1 MKNYMKLLLM
11 LLLVYVANSAVAFKY
26 APLSGGL
33 GAQLDI
39 PKSGSYPRIVNTVPN
54 FPAAKLG
61 LQENDLIT
69 AIEGQSTQY
78 LPIDAVVAKL
88 RGSPG
93 TACHMVVRRGA
104 ADFRVT
110 FTRQRLYPEWASGK
124 VDHYYHLKAAEQ
136 INYWYPTA
144 GYVFV
149 HPGTN
154 DLSTQWQAG
163 QQHPVYKAIST
174 YETGRWAPLPGYRFV
189 RRNSLATIWTPG
201 IYLASSHII
210 SGKKP
215 GTWHAAPGY
224 KFVSENSLKVESADD
239 PWNDTIV
246 GVAELAIAGWIESW
260 FGDNFVSDY
269 LYGKAWAHGKHII
282 ESVFKP

>member
-1 MKNYMKLLLM
+1 MKLLLM
-11 LLLVYVANSAVAFKY
+11 LLLVSVANSTVAFKY
-26 APLSGGL
+26 ELLSGGL

-39 PKSGSYPRIVNTVPN
+39 PKSGIYPRIVITVPN

-69 AIEGQSTQY
+69 EIEGQSTQY

-93 TACHMVVRRGA
+93 TVCHMVVRRGS
-104 ADFRVT
+104 ADYRVT
-110 FTRQRLYPEWASGK
+110 FTRQRLYPEWASSR
-124 VDHYYHLKAAEQ
+124 VDNYYHLRAAEQ

-154 DLSTQWQAG
+154 DLTTQWKAG
-163 QQHPVYKAIST
+163 QQHPVYKAISAN
-174 YETGRWAPLPGYRFV
+174 EIGRWAPLPGYRFV
-189 RRNSLATIWTPG
+189 RQNSLATIWTPG
-201 IYLASSHII
+201 IYLESSHII
-210 SGKKP
+210 SGEKP
-215 GTWHAAPGY
+215 ETWHAAPGY
-224 KFVSENSLKVESADD
+224 KFVSENSLKVESAND
-239 PWNDTIV
+239 PWNDTII
-246 GVAELAIAGWIESW
+246 GVIEASLAGWIESW

-269 LYGKAWAHGKHII
+269 LYNKAWAHGKNVI